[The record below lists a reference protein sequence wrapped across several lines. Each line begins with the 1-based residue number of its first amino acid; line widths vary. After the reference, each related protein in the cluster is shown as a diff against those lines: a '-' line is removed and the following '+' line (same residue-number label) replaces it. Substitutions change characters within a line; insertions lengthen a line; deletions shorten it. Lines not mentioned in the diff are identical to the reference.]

1 MFNHAECRID
11 KWHITK
17 TSHTRHGISTHWQ
30 LYCLFN
36 SSSRE
41 TWKKTSSP
49 PFVRGI
55 HQRWNRRALDHQ
67 SSTPVIPCN
76 GNPLV
81 TSVSPHTG
89 PVNVIYYGMTNYI
102 TVTYNL
108 SFMSFWLTR
117 TSTVCSTARLD
128 KHESRHHSF
137 ASLCE
142 EDLLGTPH
150 TGPTIRKPLI
160 KYQRSTSNTKITN

>member
-1 MFNHAECRID
+1 M
-11 KWHITK
+11 
-17 TSHTRHGISTHWQ
+17 TRHGISTHWQ

-36 SSSRE
+36 SSIRE

-55 HQRWNRRALDHQ
+55 HQRWNRCTLDHQ

-108 SFMSFWLTR
+108 SFMSFRLIR

-137 ASLCE
+137 ASFCE
-142 EDLLGTPH
+142 EDLLGTNGDTTH
-150 TGPTIRKPLI
+150 WTNNAETFN
-160 KYQRSTSNTKITN
+160 QVSTLHQQYKMH